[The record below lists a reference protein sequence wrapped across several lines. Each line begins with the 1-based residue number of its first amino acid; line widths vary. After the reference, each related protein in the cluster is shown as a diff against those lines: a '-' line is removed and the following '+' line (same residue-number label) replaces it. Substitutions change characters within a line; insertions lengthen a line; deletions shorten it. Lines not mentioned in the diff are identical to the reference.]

1 LDGRRFH
8 SVPAGGRNP
17 SFEPQDDLRTRPLSL
32 RRLRVVQL
40 SEEAVRMELRDLF
53 EELDVGAS
61 VEVKE
66 AIANRIDASNAAIR
80 VLDEIDEIIANKLLA
95 AALA

>member
-1 LDGRRFH
+1 MLAAMRVSDRQ
-8 SVPAGGRNP
+8 A
-17 SFEPQDDLRTRPLSL
+17 DLLTRPLSL
-32 RRLRVVQL
+32 HRLCVVQL
-40 SEEAVRMELRDLF
+40 CAEVTVMELRNLF

-66 AIANRIDASNAAIR
+66 EIANRIDATYAAIQ
-80 VLDEIDEIIANKLLA
+80 VLDEIDSIIADKLLG

>member
-1 LDGRRFH
+1 
-8 SVPAGGRNP
+8 
-17 SFEPQDDLRTRPLSL
+17 
-32 RRLRVVQL
+32 VVQL

>member
-1 LDGRRFH
+1 
-8 SVPAGGRNP
+8 
-17 SFEPQDDLRTRPLSL
+17 
-32 RRLRVVQL
+32 
-40 SEEAVRMELRDLF
+40 MELRNLF

-66 AIANRIDASNAAIR
+66 EIANRIDATYAAIQ
-80 VLDEIDEIIANKLLA
+80 VLDEIDSIIADKLLG